1 MGVAILSGINIKG
14 GEMSKAVIFNGINA
28 LDFEELRWNAI
39 RVPEVLTRVKK
50 AQSIW
55 DQMKLPSFDL
65 LNFIGSEDKI
75 FLNNIKLKSLASA
88 IVQVGLFDRYLSKHD
103 FPEFLVGDI
112 NADSAV
118 NVCLGLISFEEL
130 IVNSMAVVPLRSG
143 DQNPVSDKFLSGMGL
158 QKLKVYKC
166 RAKKNLV
173 EYDEVCF
180 DDPALNKII
189 RHLVDECKIKTFI
202 NIGPGSNFNQLRAH
216 FEMEDLLFLESIDQ
230 DPMLN
235 WFWAQYAPT
244 ETGYHMSN

>member
-1 MGVAILSGINIKG
+1 
-14 GEMSKAVIFNGINA
+14 MSKAVIFNGINA

-39 RVPEVLTRVKK
+39 RVPEVLTRIKK
-50 AQSIW
+50 AQTIW
-55 DQMKLPSFDL
+55 DQMNLPSFDL
-65 LNFIGSEDKI
+65 LNFIGSEDKV

-103 FPEFLVGDI
+103 FPHFLVGDV

-130 IVNSMAVVPLRSG
+130 IINSMAVEPFKSS
-143 DQNPVSDKFLSGMGL
+143 DQNQSSDKFLSGVGL

-166 RAKKNLV
+166 KAKKNLV
-173 EYDEVCF
+173 EYEEVELE
-180 DDPALNKII
+180 DPSINKII
-189 RHLVDECKIKTFI
+189 RHLVDEFKVKTYI

-235 WFWAQYAPT
+235 WFWTQYAPT
-244 ETGYHMSN
+244 ETQVHMSN